1 MDVFVCQKN
10 KVHDVVKATGAKH
23 VLSLLDPDDRLYLTP
38 RLQEVNRLH
47 LECEDVLDE
56 KVWAAPTREQ
66 VQSFLEWARCIPDED
81 TLVVHCFAGVSR
93 STAAAIAIL
102 ADRLGNVDAAG
113 QRIKSVRPQPCP
125 NPVIIKFADE
135 ILGLDGKLYE
145 ECEKVANYRL
155 LTYLAC
161 GEEGDDDE

>member
-1 MDVFVCQKN
+1 MNVFVCQKN
-10 KVHDVVKATGAKH
+10 KVHDTVKVTGAKH
-23 VLSLLDPDDRLYLTP
+23 VLSLLDPGDRLYLTP
-38 RLQEVNRLH
+38 RLQEINHLH
-47 LECEDVLDE
+47 LKCEDVLDE
-56 KVWAAPTREQ
+56 NAWAAPTREQ
-66 VQSFLEWARCIPDED
+66 VQELLEWARCIPDED

-102 ADRLGNVDAAG
+102 ADRLGNANAAV
-113 QRIKSVRPQPCP
+113 QRIKSVRPQLCP
-125 NPVIIKFADE
+125 NPVITKFADE

-161 GEEGDDDE
+161 GEEDDDDE